1 MSHENDSICWR
12 NSDMEN
18 DGGFNN
24 GTIYRS
30 STVGV
35 GGSKAKGQLCGSAD
49 LIAANPD
56 FQPQPDVINGGY
68 VSYGHV
74 MDYNPPQGSQANRN
88 TIYEC
93 NTGQNIMTS
102 PASALN
108 VSDPRY
114 SATYGNPYLKQVCL
128 FIHLNYN
135 PNLSN

>member
-1 MSHENDSICWR
+1 MSHENDSTCWR
-12 NSDMEN
+12 GSEMEN

-24 GTIYRS
+24 GTICRS

-35 GGSKAKGQLCGSAD
+35 GGSKAMGQICGPAE
-49 LIAANPD
+49 LTLANPD

-68 VSYGHV
+68 ISYGHV

-93 NTGQNIMTS
+93 NGSQNIITS
-102 PASALN
+102 PGSALN

-128 FIHLNYN
+128 SLD
-135 PNLSN
+135 